1 MPSSKP
7 FRVGRSRTGLGLFAT
22 APIKKGAFI
31 IEYKGRKVDNKTA
44 DELDNKY
51 LFEINSRWT
60 IDGSSRRNTAR
71 YVNHSCRPNAE
82 SDVIKHKVI
91 IRAIRNI
98 EPGTEITYDYG
109 KDYYTTFLAP
119 IGCRCPKCTE
129 KRKRERAEAR
139 AAAKRRK
146 ARKLRAEAKAQAK
159 TKASTAKAP
168 AKTARKTN
176 GAAARAKSANGRS
189 ASGQSASG
197 HIANGSKRSANGHAS
212 TRTARGRAA
221 SGGAMARRNV
231 AAASRERTLS
241 L

>member
-22 APIKKGAFI
+22 APIKKGTFI

-71 YVNHSCRPNAE
+71 YINHSCRPNAE

-146 ARKLRAEAKAQAK
+146 ARKLRAQAKA
-159 TKASTAKAP
+159 KASAAKP
-168 AKTARKTN
+168 ARTARKTN
-176 GAAARAKSANGRS
+176 GAAAHGKSANGRS
-189 ASGQSASG
+189 ANGQSASG
-197 HIANGSKRSANGHAS
+197 HNANGSKRSANGHGS
-212 TRTARGRAA
+212 TRMARGRAA

-241 L
+241 F